1 MEEGNPGQRS
11 GRHGLLVDP
20 LLRRRGRDHC
30 FQDSLKGG
38 AATLI
43 TLAYV
48 FERIDWG
55 VAAATPAG
63 SSKRFATMPDRTT
76 DTVKSQGNLLKEMDI
91 SNLGQ
96 ILLEWVSRTS
106 IERKS

>member
-11 GRHGLLVDP
+11 GRHGSLADP

-30 FQDSLKGG
+30 FQDSLEGG

-48 FERIDWG
+48 FELIDWG
-55 VAAATPAG
+55 VAAATQLAVQRDSQLCGTEPKIRLHRNVIY
-63 SSKRFATMPDRTT
+63 SKGWIY
-76 DTVKSQGNLLKEMDI
+76 QI
-91 SNLGQ
+91 SAK
-96 ILLEWVSRTS
+96 IY
-106 IERKS
+106 